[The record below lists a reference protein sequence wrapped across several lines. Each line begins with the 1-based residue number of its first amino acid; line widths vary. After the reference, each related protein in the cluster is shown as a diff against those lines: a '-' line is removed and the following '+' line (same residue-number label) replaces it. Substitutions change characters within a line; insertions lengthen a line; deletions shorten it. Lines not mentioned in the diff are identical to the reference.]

1 MAVVKGVKEKVHL
14 PLYDAVTLGV
24 KTVNGGQVDAINI
37 RDQISS
43 NGNMIKFFVNIQ
55 DKTKL
60 ETNQQE
66 AGVLS
71 HYNTYEARAMRVI
84 LEPPEAKPD
93 SVVKDQIKAEK
104 DKIDGAG
111 NVNDAKQAGKDAVD
125 VTFNLASETADNTEF
140 LSNFIYNS
148 VTSFVVGEKVMI
160 QAPTWFFPSGAG
172 PSNDNGITNGTP
184 SPEATFR
191 FAEPVTISHQQNY
204 RVEIEF
210 PRGPDELGE
219 AKGKAKIWVVVDGY
233 LTRDVQ

>member
-14 PLYDAVTLGV
+14 PLYDAITLGV
-24 KTVNGGQVDAINI
+24 KTVNGGQVEAINI

-84 LEPPEAKPD
+84 LEPPEVTPDPEIKEKIEAK
-93 SVVKDQIKAEK
+93 KAE
-104 DKIDGAG
+104 IDNAAA
-111 NVNDAKQAGKDAVD
+111 NAVKQTGKDAVD
-125 VTFNLASETADNTEF
+125 FTLKLASETADNTEF

-191 FAEPVTISHQQNY
+191 FAEPVTVSHQQNY

>member
-14 PLYDAVTLGV
+14 PLYDAVIFKKDDDFETKLNQLGNV
-24 KTVNGGQVDAINI
+24 
-37 RDQISS
+37 
-43 NGNMIKFFVNIQ
+43 IKFFVNIQ

-84 LEPPEAKPD
+84 IEPP
-93 SVVKDQIKAEK
+93 IKKE
-104 DKIDGAG
+104 DKLKTRD
-111 NVNDAKQAGKDAVD
+111 K
-125 VTFNLASETADNTEF
+125 EF
-140 LSNFIYNS
+140 LANFIYNS
-148 VTSFVVGEKVMI
+148 VTSFFVGEKVMI

-172 PSNDNGITNGTP
+172 PSNDDGITNGAP

-191 FAEPVTISHQQNY
+191 FAEPVHISHQQNF

-210 PRGPDELGE
+210 PRGLNGDNRWAEKVSGPFR
-219 AKGKAKIWVVVDGY
+219 IWTVIDGY

>member
-14 PLYDAVTLGV
+14 PLYDAVTF
-24 KTVNGGQVDAINI
+24 KEKN
-37 RDQISS
+37 
-43 NGNMIKFFVNIQ
+43 NGNDMTIAQQINGNVLKFFVNIQ

-84 LEPPEAKPD
+84 VEPPIVPSDWDINLKRDEMERATNAD
-93 SVVKDQIKAEK
+93 
-104 DKIDGAG
+104 
-111 NVNDAKQAGKDAVD
+111 DAKKAGAKAIDLAVD
-125 VTFNLASETADNTEF
+125 RLCRGDF

-148 VTSFVVGEKVMI
+148 VTSFIVGEKVMI

-172 PSNDNGITNGTP
+172 PSNDVGITHGTP

-191 FAEPVTISHQQNY
+191 FAEPVFISHQQNF
-204 RVEIEF
+204 RAEIEF
-210 PRGPDELGE
+210 PNGVGSLGN
-219 AKGKAKIWVVVDGY
+219 AKGEIRVWVVVDGY